1 MKLRQPLALLGVT
14 ALAAGSLVA
23 GATAAQAAPAPE
35 IEHVLAADLKSVSDT
50 ETESDIYN
58 DWHFDPSKAQ
68 DVVQAR
74 NGLVAAGGID
84 TVILKGNGNDVAE
97 AAQGPSVADLAES
110 LQVVSSEPG
119 KVFYQIPLRLD
130 SNGDGV
136 WTVGEEWATLRA
148 PASDPTLWTT
158 SRNIAGYSAH
168 ASASLAQWE
177 AAFDGN
183 AFPIGAGFLVD
194 KTASGDVVVSSFTA
208 DGVTTRFYAENGATP
223 GAPADEYVTDADI
236 RPNEASYPGWHESV
250 EPGEEGTRGTFE
262 TVPGE
267 DGATLGLQVT
277 GKSQLINGFAPEE
290 FQQNA
295 AGFAAA
301 MTVDVA
307 EGGAPVFTQVPV
319 FYYPEGQLF
328 GEGDAPRFTTLRAP
342 VTGNA
347 AIGAAGWVSSANIVD
362 GNGGVLVPRNTASS
376 LDDIVAALG
385 QHDVLAYGFTVDGV
399 GAVATVKTVTFN
411 GKTTSFAKAADPVDP
426 EDPKDPEGPGSSVEF
441 ADVTKDT
448 KFSKEITWMAER
460 GLSTGIKKTDADGN
474 VYHDYEPKTAVTR
487 EAMAA
492 FLYRLDNPKGYTA
505 PAVSPF
511 ADVKPGDKFYKQ
523 IAWMYDEKLST
534 GIKQASGKPNFAPK
548 AKITRE
554 AMAAFMNRAK
564 ADKNYTVPKVSPF
577 ADVRPSDKFYAQIA
591 WMFDSG
597 LSTGIKQDSG
607 KPAYA
612 PKSSVT
618 REAMAAF
625 LYRGDKL

>member
-1 MKLRQPLALLGVT
+1 MKLRQPIAVLGVT
-14 ALAAGSLVA
+14 ALAAGGPVV
-23 GATAAQAAPAPE
+23 GASAAQAAPVPVV
-35 IEHVLAADLKSVSDT
+35 EHVLAADLKRVSDT

-97 AAQGPSVADLAES
+97 TAQGPSVAALAES
-110 LQVVSSEPG
+110 LSVVSSEPG

-130 SNGDGV
+130 TNGDGV
-136 WTVGEEWATLRA
+136 WTSGEGWTTLRA
-148 PASDPTLWTT
+148 PSSDSTLWTT
-158 SRNIAGYSAH
+158 SRAIAGYNAH

-194 KTASGDVVVSSFTA
+194 KTASGDVIVSSFTA

-250 EPGEEGTRGTFE
+250 EPGDEGTRGTFE

-290 FQQNA
+290 FQRNA

-307 EGGAPVFTQVPV
+307 EGGAQVFTQVPV

-411 GKTTSFAKAADPVDP
+411 GRTTSFAKAADPVDP
-426 EDPKDPEGPGSSVEF
+426 VDPTEPSKPTVEF
-441 ADVTKDT
+441 SDVTEDT
-448 KFSKEITWMAER
+448 KFSKEITWMAEQ
-460 GLSTGIKKTDADGN
+460 GLSTGIKKTDANGE
-474 VYHDYEPKTAVTR
+474 VYYDYEPKTAVTR

-492 FLYRLDNPKGYTA
+492 FLYRLEAPKGYTA
-505 PAVSPF
+505 PKVSPF
-511 ADVKPGDKFYKQ
+511 ADVQPGDKFYTQ
-523 IAWMYDEKLST
+523 IAWMHDQKLST
-534 GIKQASGKPNFAPK
+534 GVKQPSGKPHFAPK
-548 AKITRE
+548 SKITRE
-554 AMAAFMNRAK
+554 AMAAFINRAK
-564 ADKNYTVPKVSPF
+564 ADKSYTVPKVSPF
-577 ADVRPSDKFYAQIA
+577 ADVRPADKFYAQIA
-591 WMFDSG
+591 WMFDAG
-597 LSTGIKQDSG
+597 VSTGIKQPSG
-607 KPAYA
+607 KPTYA

-625 LYRGDKL
+625 LYRADKL